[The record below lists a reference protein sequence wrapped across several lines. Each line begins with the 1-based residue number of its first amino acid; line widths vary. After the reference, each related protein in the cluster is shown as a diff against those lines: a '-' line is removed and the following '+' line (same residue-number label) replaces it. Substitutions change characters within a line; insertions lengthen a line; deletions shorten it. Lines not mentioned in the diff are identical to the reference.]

1 MHRSIVFVVVL
12 AMRLAP
18 PLVAQSHPA
27 LSLDVTL
34 GGSSGSGGRQD
45 YYDSDDIS
53 GEITLGMRQHPEP
66 GLSWL
71 SALTV
76 GRRSPLEF
84 GDKCVVRLGGS
95 SGCAPAFPTFSH
107 VGLLGGGEWRG
118 PATALRVLAGPAF
131 YAGGGP
137 SGVGA
142 QLGLDGAVGFRHL
155 AFVAAARGSWI
166 ARVSGET
173 LRCHSLEFGLRMQ

>member
-1 MHRSIVFVVVL
+1 MPRSIVFVIAL
-12 AMRLAP
+12 AMTIAP

-45 YYDSDDIS
+45 YYDSVDIS
-53 GEITLGMRQHPEP
+53 AEVTLGLRQHPERA
-66 GLSWL
+66 LSWL
-71 SALTV
+71 SAVTV

-84 GDKCVVRLGGS
+84 GDKCVVRLGGG

-107 VGLLGGGEWRG
+107 LGLLGGGEWRRA
-118 PATALRVLAGPAF
+118 ATAVRVLAGPAF
-131 YAGGGP
+131 YAGGGA
-137 SGVGA
+137 SGLGA
-142 QLGLDGAVGFRHL
+142 QLHLDGAVGFRHL

-166 ARVSGET
+166 ARVSGEA
-173 LRCHSLEFGLRMQ
+173 LRCHSLEFGLRVQ